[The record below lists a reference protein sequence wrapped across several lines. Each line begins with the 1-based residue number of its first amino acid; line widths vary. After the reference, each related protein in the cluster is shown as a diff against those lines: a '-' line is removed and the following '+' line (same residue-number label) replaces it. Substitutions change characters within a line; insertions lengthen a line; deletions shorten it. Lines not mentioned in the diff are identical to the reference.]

1 MVARYPQTSHTISI
15 DFRILNW
22 ACQVSM
28 AKQAET
34 EEGINHPFGEED
46 STDACRYPREGV
58 PNASNDNVFKD
69 ARMLHEWRLCLS
81 LRQVPFSNKLI
92 WQLENWRTVS
102 LMLVLPKCTG
112 VYDGLIVKGKK

>member
-22 ACQVSM
+22 ASHVSM
-28 AKQAET
+28 AKQAEA

-46 STDACRYPREGV
+46 SIDVYRYPREGV

-69 ARMLHEWRLCLS
+69 ARILDEWRLCLS
-81 LRQVPFSNKLI
+81 LQQVPFPNKLI
-92 WQLENWRTVS
+92 WQVEN
-102 LMLVLPKCTG
+102 
-112 VYDGLIVKGKK
+112 